1 MAYYVVSPASVL
13 GAWAPSLLNYAGQQL
28 SLVTILWSLV
38 LTEILAFTGTPLI
51 QQRQNLSTKFRVLG
65 WLGLA
70 GILIEGTVSA
80 YLFSNSSDAITSR
93 TTASTVAFK
102 LVERTVP
109 YSVVFAA
116 TVLVGYG
123 IGRSQTSTATPP
135 PRFGRK

>member
-1 MAYYVVSPASVL
+1 LGPQFAELCRPA
-13 GAWAPSLLNYAGQQL
+13 AFARYD
-28 SLVTILWSLV
+28 SLVIDFDRD
-38 LTEILAFTGTPLI
+38 LAFTGAPLI

-70 GILIEGTVSA
+70 GILIEGTESV